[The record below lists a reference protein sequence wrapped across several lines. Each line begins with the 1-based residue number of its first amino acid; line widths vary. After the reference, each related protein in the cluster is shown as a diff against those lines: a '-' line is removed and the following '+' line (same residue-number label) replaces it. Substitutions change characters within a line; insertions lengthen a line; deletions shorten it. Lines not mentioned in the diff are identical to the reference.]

1 MERFTS
7 NPLIR
12 GAFAVGSVG
21 DIEVYEREERGRAEA
36 IRTDPRYKQWVRE
49 LKEWE
54 KQRKIKEREA
64 RAEYLRGL
72 PNEISVLEQYLG
84 EAIKTLRNKRLSN
97 ETKLQKAIE
106 QLGESGYFSTE
117 EE

>member
-1 MERFTS
+1 MDSFCVFYGVFS
-7 NPLIR
+7 NCNFCCYLGKLHYNRRI
-12 GAFAVGSVG
+12 AWNL
-21 DIEVYEREERGRAEA
+21 Y
-36 IRTDPRYKQWVRE
+36 
-49 LKEWE
+49 
-54 KQRKIKEREA
+54 KQRKIKAREA

-72 PNEISVLEQYLG
+72 PNEISALEQYLG
-84 EAIKTLRNKRLSN
+84 EAIKILRNKRLSN